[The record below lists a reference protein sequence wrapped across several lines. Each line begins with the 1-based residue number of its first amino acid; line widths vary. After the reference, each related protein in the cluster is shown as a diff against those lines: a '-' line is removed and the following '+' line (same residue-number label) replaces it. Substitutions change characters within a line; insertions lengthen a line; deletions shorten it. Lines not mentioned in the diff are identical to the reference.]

1 MPNMSPVALAGRTPS
16 HRQDVGVPACPACH
30 GRPVRTFH
38 TVEDVPTNSCILLD
52 TIDAAKQYP
61 LGDIRLGFCDCCGFV
76 FNTAFDLAKTEYSGR
91 YEETQAFSDTF
102 NRFHRA
108 LAERLI
114 EKHGLRDK
122 DVLEIGCGKGEFLM
136 LMAELGA
143 NRGVGIDP
151 GVHTQRISGPA
162 ASRLK
167 FIADFYS
174 EKYADHK
181 VDFLACKMTL
191 EHIPNPASF
200 LATVRR
206 GLGDQ
211 TQAVVFFQVPDA
223 MRILRQCALEDIYY
237 EHCAYF
243 SPGSLGRLFRSAG
256 FDVLSLEVE
265 YGGQYLTIEARPRPP
280 GAPPGPAL
288 ALEDDQE
295 ELRHLIATFP
305 ERSRCTLRRWRDRL
319 DAAKQAGETVVVWG
333 STSKAVAFLT
343 TFAGEGDVAYV
354 TDINPYRHN
363 HFMAKTG
370 HRIIAPGMLAQV
382 RPDLVVVMNSLYET
396 EVRKDLAQ
404 LGLSPEV
411 RSL

>member
-1 MPNMSPVALAGRTPS
+1 L
-16 HRQDVGVPACPACH
+16 
-30 GRPVRTFH
+30 RTFH
-38 TVEDVPTNSCILLD
+38 AVEDVPTNSCILLD
-52 TIDAAKQYP
+52 TVDAAKRYP
-61 LGDIRLGFCDCCGFV
+61 LGDVRLGFCDGCGFV
-76 FNTAFDLAKTEYSGR
+76 FNGAFDLAKTEYSGR

-102 NRFHRA
+102 NRFHKT

-136 LMAELGA
+136 LLAELGA

-151 GVHTQRISGPA
+151 GVHPERIAGPA
-162 ASRLK
+162 AGRLR

-174 EKYADHK
+174 EKYADLK

-206 GLGDQ
+206 SLGDRTQ
-211 TQAVVFFQVPDA
+211 TVVFFQVPDA
-223 MRILRQCALEDIYY
+223 TRILRQCALEDIYY

-243 SPGSLGRLFRSAG
+243 SPGSLARLFRRAG
-256 FDVLSLEVE
+256 FDVLDLAIE
-265 YGGQYLTIEARPRPP
+265 YGGQYLTIEARPRPI
-280 GAPPGPAL
+280 GAPSVPAL
-288 ALEDDQE
+288 VLEDDQE
-295 ELRHLIATFP
+295 ELRSLVATFP
-305 ERSRCTLRRWRDRL
+305 ERSGSTLRRWRDRL
-319 DAAKQAGETVVVWG
+319 DTARQAGETVVVWG

-343 TFAGEGDVAYV
+343 TFAGAGNVAYV
-354 TDINPYRHN
+354 TDINPHRHN

-370 HRIIAPGMLAQV
+370 HRIVPPSMLPDI
-382 RPDLVVVMNSLYET
+382 RPDVVIVMNSLYET